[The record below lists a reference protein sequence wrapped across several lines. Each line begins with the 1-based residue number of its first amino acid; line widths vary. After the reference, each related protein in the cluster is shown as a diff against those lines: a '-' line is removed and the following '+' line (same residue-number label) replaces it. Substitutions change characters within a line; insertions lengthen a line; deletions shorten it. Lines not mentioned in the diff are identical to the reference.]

1 MERADKIFMILA
13 FVALAAVLVSQHGA
27 QWSQATRDIRKI
39 PLDGLGTTKHADH
52 GENAGPA
59 YLLSNLPARRR
70 RDDYAQPVSVGVYD
84 YAAE

>member
-13 FVALAAVLVSQHGA
+13 FTALIAVLVSEHGA

-39 PLDGLGTTKHADH
+39 PLDRLGASKVADN
-52 GENAGPA
+52 GSAIGPA
-59 YLLSNLPARRR
+59 YLLSALPARRR